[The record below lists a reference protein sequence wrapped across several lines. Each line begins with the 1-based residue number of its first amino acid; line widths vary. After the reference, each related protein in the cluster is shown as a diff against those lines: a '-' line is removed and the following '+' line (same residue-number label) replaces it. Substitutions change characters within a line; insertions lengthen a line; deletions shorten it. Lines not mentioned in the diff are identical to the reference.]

1 MLVQDSVSPLSFM
14 SFPVVQSK
22 NTTLLL
28 IAEAGHTTSQPQLPH
43 VASIVTPPNQSSVS
57 VMLVPCIRS
66 NMVCEPLLVQL
77 VLRSIELQPPP
88 PVEDTTGLRG
98 SVLST
103 VILVPAWIDCIQP
116 HPERPP
122 PYTLICFIFS
132 FRPLMWLASIL
143 CS

>member
-77 VLRSIELQPPP
+77 VLRSIEL
-88 PVEDTTGLRG
+88 
-98 SVLST
+98 
-103 VILVPAWIDCIQP
+103 P
-116 HPERPP
+116 HPQLKAHQDHPEFLYSIFHPLSRN
-122 PYTLICFIFS
+122 PYHKFQETVPK
-132 FRPLMWLASIL
+132 FR
-143 CS
+143 

>member
-57 VMLVPCIRS
+57 VMLVPCLRS
-66 NMVCEPLLVQL
+66 SIVCEPLLVQL
-77 VLRSIELQPPP
+77 VLRSIELQPP
-88 PVEDTTGLRG
+88 VDDTIGLRG

-103 VILVPAWIDCIQP
+103 VILVPAWIDWTPPP
-116 HPERPP
+116 HPVPHSRSKSQLLFFLR
-122 PYTLICFIFS
+122 T
-132 FRPLMWLASIL
+132 
-143 CS
+143 